1 MLEWKA
7 ELIQTCETE
16 ARLASL
22 RWQFGFMC
30 SINDFSLIFWVLL
43 PPYALLFSTVVTS
56 DLPRTLA
63 SKIRFRAVELNCCQ
77 EKRIHSTCQCQPPLA
92 SHIAES
98 RNSTQACVHS
108 PRGKF
113 YPLTLTERYFEI
125 CLVQIK
131 VLIAWMQS
139 CIPLYLICQ
148 SVTLIWVMD
157 ISRLLQPIHSQEY
170 GRVLGTLVI
179 ILDIRK
185 GCFTVKEGYIERRW

>member
-7 ELIQTCETE
+7 ELIHTCETE

-92 SHIAES
+92 SHIES

-108 PRGKF
+108 PQR
-113 YPLTLTERYFEI
+113 
-125 CLVQIK
+125 QI
-131 VLIAWMQS
+131 LPSHSNWM
-139 CIPLYLICQ
+139 LFWDL
-148 SVTLIWVMD
+148 
-157 ISRLLQPIHSQEY
+157 
-170 GRVLGTLVI
+170 LGTNKSFDCMDAVLHTI
-179 ILDIRK
+179 ILNLSECHSHLSD
-185 GCFTVKEGYIERRW
+185 GHL